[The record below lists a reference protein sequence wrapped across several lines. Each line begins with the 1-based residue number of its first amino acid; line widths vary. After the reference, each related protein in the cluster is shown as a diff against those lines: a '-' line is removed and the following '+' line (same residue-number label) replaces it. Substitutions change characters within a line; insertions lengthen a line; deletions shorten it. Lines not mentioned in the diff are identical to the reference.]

1 MRFALRHR
9 TCLFQGEMNKK
20 EKQAKR
26 DWAINITQAAKCRAK
41 ETLKGMGT

>member
-20 EKQAKR
+20 EKLR
-26 DWAINITQAAKCRAK
+26 LK
-41 ETLKGMGT
+41 ETVR